1 MFRIGEFSRLSRVS
15 VKMLRHYDAIG
26 LLPAAWVDPQTDYR
40 YYSADQLPRLN
51 RVLALKELGFSLEQ
65 IVYLLGAELSTGQ
78 MCRMLALRRSEIEQ
92 EMEAHQARLR
102 LVDARLR
109 QLEATGA
116 SPAYDVVLRR
126 VERQQVA
133 SIRTVLPSLNAIE
146 RLFHEVETFA
156 TRRRCRAPRPP
167 LLLYHDAD
175 SPEDEVDIEVA
186 VPVTDRPA
194 PAGRVRIAD
203 LPGAETM
210 ACVAHTGSYA
220 TIMHATAAL
229 VTWIN
234 THGYRSCG
242 PLREVYIRFDA
253 AGTEVRLPAA
263 FLTRSSGEYVTEL
276 HIPVEQR

>member
-65 IVYLLGAELSTGQ
+65 IAYLLGAELSTGQ

-92 EMEAHQARLR
+92 QMEAHQARLR

-109 QLEATGA
+109 QVEATGA

-167 LLLYHDAD
+167 LLLYHDGT
-175 SPEDEVDIEVA
+175 VVKKWA
-186 VPVTDRPA
+186 VCGSREKRAQIRGNDDVSKFILLGNVRCFHRFLMVLHHCPLRCNSTGAPHHHRALAPAQPA
-194 PAGRVRIAD
+194 PRASSD
-203 LPGAETM
+203 PDP
-210 ACVAHTGSYA
+210 
-220 TIMHATAAL
+220 
-229 VTWIN
+229 
-234 THGYRSCG
+234 YR
-242 PLREVYIRFDA
+242 RR
-253 AGTEVRLPAA
+253 R
-263 FLTRSSGEYVTEL
+263 
-276 HIPVEQR
+276 